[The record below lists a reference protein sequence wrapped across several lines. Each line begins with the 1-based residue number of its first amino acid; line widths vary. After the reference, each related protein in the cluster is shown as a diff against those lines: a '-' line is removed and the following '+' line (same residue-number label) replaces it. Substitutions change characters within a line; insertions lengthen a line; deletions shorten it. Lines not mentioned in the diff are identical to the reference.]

1 MYQLNRMDRLMTF
14 NYLSKENINKR
25 NTIKQMKWDNFNK
38 LNPEERDAIL
48 KLYNVVEDALFTI
61 QDCNNLWLSD
71 LKELESAHWHIK
83 NLWAIGSEL
92 ESLEDTDG

>member
-1 MYQLNRMDRLMTF
+1 MYQLNRMDRLMAN

-25 NTIKQMKWDNFNK
+25 NTIKQMKWDNFHK

-48 KLYNVVEDALFTI
+48 KLYNVVENALFTI
-61 QDCNNLWLSD
+61 QDCSDLWLSD
-71 LKELESAHWHIK
+71 LKELESAHWGVK

-92 ESLEDTDG
+92 ESLEDTND